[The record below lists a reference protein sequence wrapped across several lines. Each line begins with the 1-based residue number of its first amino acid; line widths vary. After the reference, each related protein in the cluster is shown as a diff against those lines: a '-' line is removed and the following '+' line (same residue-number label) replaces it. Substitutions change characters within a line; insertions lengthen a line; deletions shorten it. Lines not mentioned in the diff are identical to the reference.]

1 VTLTEQDYRWL
12 EAMKVAIEGRG
23 KTERAEV
30 LLTRNIALEQ
40 SNAALWAH
48 VDNLTAVQGCLEAQ
62 AEKWRRRWA
71 KCFGVILVEIALVVA
86 WMIARYGH

>member
-12 EAMKVAIEGRG
+12 EAMKVAIEGPA

-48 VDNLTAVQGCLEAQ
+48 VDNLTAVQGCLEAK

-71 KCFGVILVEIALVVA
+71 KCFGVILVEIALVVG
-86 WMIARYGH
+86 WMIAR